1 MKKAVIFD
9 LDGLLIDSETIAYKI
24 DSELVGKYGHEF
36 PLAEYIAHYSGKT
49 VKDNAGRLVE
59 VYGLPYKIGRASCRE
74 KV

>member
-36 PLAEYIAHYSGKT
+36 PLAEYIAHYSGKRT
-49 VKDNAGRLVE
+49 MPGALLRFTDCRIRLM
-59 VYGLPYKIGRASCRE
+59 KR
-74 KV
+74 